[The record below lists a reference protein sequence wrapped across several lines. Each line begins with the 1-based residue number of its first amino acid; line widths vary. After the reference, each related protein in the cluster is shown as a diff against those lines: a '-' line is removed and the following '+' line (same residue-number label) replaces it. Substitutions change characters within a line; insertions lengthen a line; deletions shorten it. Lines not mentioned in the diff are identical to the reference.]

1 MPLGV
6 VNEEDVAF
14 NGDGIAICNTICT
27 FNHFSVLNG
36 FFGSSFG
43 SNDMKVKTN
52 VEWIKCLLTLG
63 VKMYFICTMCV
74 YACCP
79 WCVCVRVGV
88 YELST

>member
-36 FFGSSFG
+36 SLG
-43 SNDMKVKTN
+43 DH
-52 VEWIKCLLTLG
+52 LG
-63 VKMYFICTMCV
+63 VMI
-74 YACCP
+74 
-79 WCVCVRVGV
+79 
-88 YELST
+88 